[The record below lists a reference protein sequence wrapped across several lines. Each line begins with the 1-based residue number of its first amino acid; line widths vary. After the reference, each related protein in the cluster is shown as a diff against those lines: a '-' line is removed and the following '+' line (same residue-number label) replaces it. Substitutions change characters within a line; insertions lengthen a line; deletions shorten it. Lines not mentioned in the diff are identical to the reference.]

1 MFRNRWNIITFAGI
15 CIGIDLSWLL
25 IAVLLTWTLA
35 VGHFPFA
42 YPGLSHAMYWI
53 MGFWGMLG
61 LFICIVLHE
70 MGHALVAKHFKLP
83 VGQITLFLFGGV
95 AEIKKEPQ
103 SPKVEFWVAIAG
115 PIVTAFLIV
124 LLFLCTYVGEKWN
137 WSFMI
142 TGITSYLTVINA
154 LILFFNLIPAFP
166 LDGGRILRAILWK
179 WKNDLQWATKI
190 TTRLGSG
197 FALFLIFFG
206 IFSFVTGNFIG
217 GIWLTILGL
226 FLYRAA
232 MASQTH
238 FYMNKVLQN
247 AKISTFMTKQIETV
261 PPQITVKTL
270 LDEHMYKSH
279 HHLYPVTEQ
288 DKLLG
293 YISLQ
298 EIKTVPQDQWSTTLV
313 RSIMVPLSKTPTL
326 SSDTHA
332 MKALSVIQE
341 MGVSTLFVVKDSHL
355 EGLIT
360 AQDLF
365 KLIYIK
371 IELEGDGATK

>member
-1 MFRNRWNIITFAGI
+1 MFRKRWNIITFAGI
-15 CIGIDLSWLL
+15 RIGVDLSWLL
-25 IAVLLTWTLA
+25 VAILLTWTLA

-42 YPGLSHAMYWI
+42 YPGLSHPMYWL
-53 MGFWGMLG
+53 MGLLGMLG
-61 LFICIVLHE
+61 LFVCIVLHE
-70 MGHALVAKHFKLP
+70 LGHALVAQHFKLP
-83 VGQITLFLFGGV
+83 ISQITLFLFGGV

-115 PIVTAFLIV
+115 PIVTALLIV
-124 LLFLCTYVGEKWN
+124 LLFLCTYVGEKLG

-179 WKNDLQWATKI
+179 CKNDLQWATKF
-190 TTRLGSG
+190 TTRMGSA

-206 IFSFVTGNFIG
+206 LFSFVTGNFMG

-232 MASQTH
+232 IASQTH
-238 FYMNKVLQN
+238 FYMGKVLQD
-247 AKISTFMTKQIETV
+247 AKISTFMTRHIETV
-261 PPQITVKTL
+261 SPQISVKTL

-279 HHLYPVTEQ
+279 HHLYPVVDQE
-288 DKLLG
+288 KLVG

-298 EIKTVPQDQWSTTLV
+298 EVKRVPQDQWSSTLV
-313 RSIMVPLSKTPTL
+313 QTVLVPYEKTPTI

-332 MKALSVIQE
+332 MKALSILQDLE
-341 MGVSTLFVVKDSHL
+341 TSTLFVVNESHL

-365 KLIYIK
+365 KLIYLK
-371 IELEGDGATK
+371 IELEGEGAR